1 MLTLQDA
8 NESTLPFLPSLPN
21 QHQNPTSGTATSP
34 TSITSLSQDTGTP
47 PISKSDTSVTL
58 SAGEGTDH
66 SDTTTSSTP
75 VAQGTETASEPRKR
89 KAVSTLPNTNE
100 PPAIRTIPS
109 IHVPES
115 HVFRSDYTKE
125 QVDANPD
132 LPWYI
137 FNVSGHGDIEEN
149 KRLVAALK
157 FRPPGSTMTPAQAG
171 QFPLL
176 RRIVYLNMSWAVLFQ
191 TEGASQYMYK

>member
-100 PPAIRTIPS
+100 PPATRTTPS
-109 IHVPES
+109 IHVPEG

-125 QVDANPD
+125 QVEANPD

-137 FNVSGHGDIEEN
+137 FNVSGDGDIEEN
-149 KRLVAALK
+149 KRLMAAMK
-157 FRPPGSTMTPAQAG
+157 FQPPGLGLTPAQG
-171 QFPLL
+171 RQFPLL
-176 RRIVYLNMSWAVLFQ
+176 QRMVYLNMSWAAYY
-191 TEGASQYMYK
+191 EADGACQYMYK